1 MEKVFATP
9 AAGMRVRKQ
18 DGSILAES
26 GEAVERNAF
35 WLRRQRDGDV
45 TLDSLPNGELVA
57 SVPAAA
63 DAAAATP
70 PKTKK

>member
-18 DGSILAES
+18 DRSILAES

-35 WLRRQRDGDV
+35 WIRRERDGDV
-45 TLDSLPNGELVA
+45 TLTAL
-57 SVPAAA
+57 
-63 DAAAATP
+63 AATP
-70 PKTKK
+70 QEPSTPPADTTSTKKK